1 MAYMLLEEKLRLKN
15 IKLQKLE
22 DDLKL
27 NKDKFLK
34 GMNENKDEM
43 LNENGVSRTSSL
55 TVRIVEA
62 RDLKPMNYDGLS
74 DPYAQI
80 TLGDKKVLSNY
91 KTGTLNPEWNE
102 EFSMSAKSKNLLLK
116 VEVFNKRK
124 FGGDDFLGYTMVKLK
139 DLEDQ
144 LKSDKWYKLEN
155 NNNSDD
161 NGEVRLKCE
170 FIWSRYKHNSDNYVK
185 TEQQISRLHEDFDEL
200 KRIINLFEKPFGLLV
215 YGEVD
220 NIIKKR
226 LLERSEDVGHYMNTS
241 RRTVFNSPRYS
252 VNKSHAFAERVE
264 NVFRA
269 TFSIFY

>member
-1 MAYMLLEEKLRLKN
+1 MSYMLLEEKLRLKN

-34 GMNENKDEM
+34 GMNENKEEM
-43 LNENGVSRTSSL
+43 LNENGVSRTSTLS
-55 TVRIVEA
+55 VRVVEA
-62 RDLKPMNYDGLS
+62 KDLKPMNYDGFC
-74 DPYAQI
+74 DPYVQL
-80 TLGDKKVLSNY
+80 TLKDKKVLTSY

-102 EFSMSAKSKNLLLK
+102 EFSLAAPSKNLILK

-124 FGGDDFLGYTMVKLK
+124 FGGDDYLGSTIVRLK

-144 LKSDKWYKLEN
+144 LKVDKWYKLEN
-155 NNNSDD
+155 NNTGD
-161 NGEVRLKCE
+161 NGEIRLKLE
-170 FIWSRYKHNSDNYVK
+170 FIWSRYKYNSDNFIK
-185 TEQQISRLHEDFDEL
+185 TENQIARLHEDFDEL
-200 KRIINLFEKPFGLLV
+200 KRIINLFEKPFGLLI
-215 YGEVD
+215 YGEID
-220 NIIKKR
+220 NILKKR
-226 LLERSEDVGHYMNTS
+226 LLERSEDVGHYMATS

-269 TFSIFY
+269 TFSILI